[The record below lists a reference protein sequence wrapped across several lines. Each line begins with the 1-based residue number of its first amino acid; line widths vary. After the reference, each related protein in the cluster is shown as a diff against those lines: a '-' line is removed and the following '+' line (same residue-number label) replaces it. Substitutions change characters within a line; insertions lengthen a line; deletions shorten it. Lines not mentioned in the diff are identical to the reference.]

1 MSEYH
6 TPVMLDESVSA
17 LVTNPDGVYAD
28 ATFGGGGHTAELLS
42 RLHDGARVIAFLTM
56 VHNNFRFIENYARH
70 LDVRFDGILADLG
83 VSSHQFD
90 TADRGFSFR
99 FEEAPLDM
107 RMNAEGKL
115 TAAEIVNT
123 YSAEDLER
131 ILRLYGEVD
140 QPRRAAGLIAAAR
153 DQQEI
158 RTTGDLDRALARI
171 LPKGAEHKVLA
182 KVYQA
187 LRIEVNQEMR
197 SLEKFLEGA
206 TASLKEGG
214 RLVVITY
221 HSLEDRM
228 VKNFIKT
235 GNVEGKE
242 EKDMFGRVSTPLEA
256 VNRKPILPSESEIAG
271 NTRARSAKLRIAERR
286 AGE

>member
-6 TPVMLDESVSA
+6 TPVMLDESVSS
-17 LVTNPDGVYAD
+17 LVINPDGVYAD

-42 RLHDGARVIAFLTM
+42 RLHDGARVIAFDRDRDAVLNAPDDKRLTM

-70 LDVRFDGILADLG
+70 YGVRFDGILADLG

-131 ILRLYGEVD
+131 ILRL
-140 QPRRAAGLIAAAR
+140 
-153 DQQEI
+153 
-158 RTTGDLDRALARI
+158 
-171 LPKGAEHKVLA
+171 
-182 KVYQA
+182 
-187 LRIEVNQEMR
+187 
-197 SLEKFLEGA
+197 
-206 TASLKEGG
+206 
-214 RLVVITY
+214 
-221 HSLEDRM
+221 
-228 VKNFIKT
+228 
-235 GNVEGKE
+235 
-242 EKDMFGRVSTPLEA
+242 
-256 VNRKPILPSESEIAG
+256 
-271 NTRARSAKLRIAERR
+271 
-286 AGE
+286 